1 MYYVYVHIH
10 VDRHILPCVCPA
22 APGSSTKNVFTRLL
36 KVAQHCLLES
46 GKYGAAARSSTA
58 KRSPALGLLPKTRTS
73 TSFTQAQVHLILWPA
88 SFEIKNNN
96 ALAATPLP
104 ISERR
109 NTVLKKKNQ
118 KHFLLCIY
126 PTHIS
131 LRMYVIQGRTRRSS
145 SRRSQNSTLG
155 GVKEQLPS
163 QDSDGGATEDRCVRE
178 IKKRGQ
184 TICPLLYSN
193 IIILAQCFNWLHY
206 LCLIKK
212 KCLEVS
218 H

>member
-1 MYYVYVHIH
+1 MYYVYVHIN

-109 NTVLKKKNQ
+109 NTFLLWKWFKKKIK

-163 QDSDGGATEDRCVRE
+163 QDSDGGATEDRCVW
-178 IKKRGQ
+178 KKYRKEAKQ
-184 TICPLLYSN
+184 SVPFCIQ
-193 IIILAQCFNWLHY
+193 I
-206 LCLIKK
+206 
-212 KCLEVS
+212 
-218 H
+218 